1 MQVNY
6 WLQLASFRMDY
17 YLVVDH
23 NFAGS
28 VAKQGHRRNRKDFQ
42 PLTATDLHFDY

>member
-1 MQVNY
+1 MQVNQG
-6 WLQLASFRMDY
+6 LHLASFRMDY

-23 NFAGS
+23 NFASS
-28 VAKQGHRRNRKDFQ
+28 VAKQEHRRNRKDFQ